1 MTSTAMPATW
11 KPVPTALA
19 ACLKSIARLQICQN
33 SSPAIFTLRN
43 LRVRSRRPGL
53 TRLSFNLI
61 CGSSH
66 GMRNELYL
74 ELTRYEI
81 YLCESRSS
89 RHSPAHAPRPPN
101 PSVRRKRHES
111 ALNRVMG
118 PTALL
123 LVNALKTGSLPRRL
137 SIAHSR
143 HSADPG
149 VIFIPIPRRTTYV
162 QMGVRR
168 AGEHHHR
175 ASVPHHGAKPS
186 GLRIERPEDHPMGT
200 DRDRGT
206 GGAEGIRVAV
216 LRCSIE
222 HVDQTRRRV
231 GRLWLPCHHVLHPHH
246 SHRVEAHVHAAN
258 DVLVAGDTDPVVCP
272 LA

>member
-1 MTSTAMPATW
+1 
-11 KPVPTALA
+11 
-19 ACLKSIARLQICQN
+19 
-33 SSPAIFTLRN
+33 
-43 LRVRSRRPGL
+43 
-53 TRLSFNLI
+53 
-61 CGSSH
+61 
-66 GMRNELYL
+66 MRNELSL
-74 ELTRYEI
+74 GLTRDEI
-81 YLCESRSS
+81 ELCESRSS

-111 ALNRVMG
+111 AMNRVMG

-123 LVNALKTGSLPRRL
+123 LVNALKSGSLPRRPG
-137 SIAHSR
+137 IGHGP
-143 HSADPG
+143 HSAVPG
-149 VIFIPIPRRTTYV
+149 VVFIPIPRRTTNV

-186 GLRIERPEDHPMGT
+186 SLRIERPEDHPMGT

-206 GGAEGIRVAV
+206 GCVEGIRVAV

-231 GRLWLPCHHVLHPHH
+231 GRLWLPCQRVLQPHHPH
-246 SHRVEAHVHAAN
+246 RVDAHVRPAN

-272 LA
+272 RTENGHVAIPIHLRHGRFACDTGGTCEHGASDFLLFDFFRHDSLFRFALRFVVHDSPLFLLRDYG